1 MGFRKHS
8 LTNFEGSDMPDSSSN
23 YVYVDNPGL
32 AETYADSIQNLVFDG
47 TTFRFTFVVNRLEP
61 PQPPE
66 PPKGK
71 QLPSCRLVMPLIG
84 ALTLY
89 QNLQNMVD
97 ALEKQGIVKKGQPP
111 QPPSQPI
118 TLQ

>member
-1 MGFRKHS
+1 
-8 LTNFEGSDMPDSSSN
+8 MPDPTSN
-23 YVYVDNPGL
+23 YVFVDNPGL
-32 AETYADSIQNLVFDG
+32 AETYADSLQNLVFDG
-47 TTFRFTFVVNRLEP
+47 VTFRFTFVVNRLDP

-71 QLPSCRLVMPLIG
+71 QHPSCRLVMPLIG

-97 ALEKQGIVKKGQPP
+97 ALEKQGIIKKGQPP
-111 QPPSQPI
+111 QTPTQPI

>member
-1 MGFRKHS
+1 
-8 LTNFEGSDMPDSSSN
+8 MPDPKSN
-23 YVYVDNPGL
+23 YIFIDNPGL

-47 TTFRFTFVVNRLEP
+47 ATFRFTLVVNRLDP

-71 QLPSCRLVMPLIG
+71 QYPSCRLVMPLIG

-97 ALEKQGIVKKGQPP
+97 ALEKQGIIKKGQPP
-111 QPPSQPI
+111 QTPTQPI

>member
-1 MGFRKHS
+1 
-8 LTNFEGSDMPDSSSN
+8 MPDANSN
-23 YVYVDNPGL
+23 YVFVDNPYL
-32 AETYADSIQNLVFDG
+32 SETYADSIQNLVFDG
-47 TTFRFTFVVNRLEP
+47 STFRFTFVVNRLDP

-71 QLPSCRLVMPLIG
+71 QHPSCRLVMPLPG
-84 ALTLY
+84 ALALY

-97 ALEKQGIVKKGQPP
+97 ALEKQGVIKKGQP
-111 QPPSQPI
+111 QQTPSQPI